1 MLRNNLEE
9 IIVDDQADPHGLFKF
24 VSVELPKEEDQ

>member
-9 IIVDDQADPHGLFKF
+9 IIIGDTADPHGLFKF
-24 VSVELPKEEDQ
+24 VSVELPREEE